1 MTKITL
7 IATSTFGLE
16 ALVKRE
22 VRDLGFYTTA
32 GADGKIEFDATIE
45 DIPKANINLRCADR
59 VVVKLGQFEA
69 RDFDQLFDGIKA
81 IPFEEW
87 LTPDGIITVTGN
99 SVKSKLES
107 VRSNQSIGKKA
118 VIERLREKFKKDQ
131 FPETGPE
138 FTIHI
143 GILKDVALVT
153 LDTSGD
159 GLHKRGYRKK
169 TGEAPIRETLAAA
182 LVVLSDWKKDQTLI
196 DPLCGSGTILIE
208 AAMLARNIAP
218 GINRAFISEQW
229 PAIDPKAWQRAREE
243 ARAAIQPSGGL
254 QIRGYDIELD
264 LVKSSRENAAN
275 AGVDKDIVFEAKDA
289 CDLKLTQAAGTVISN
304 PPYGVKIS
312 TLRDL
317 NPLYHAL
324 DATFKN
330 QKGWSLYFLTADKRF
345 PEFFTRGR
353 PDKVRK
359 LFNGNIEVNYYQYQ
373 AVKSDT

>member
-7 IATSTFGLE
+7 MATSTFGLE

-22 VRDLGFYTTA
+22 VRDLGFFTTA
-32 GADGKIEFDATIE
+32 GSDGKIEFDAAIE
-45 DIPKANINLRCADR
+45 EIPKANINLRCADR

-81 IPFEEW
+81 IPFEQW
-87 LTPDGIITVTGN
+87 LIPEGKITVTGN

-107 VRSNQSIGKKA
+107 VRSNQSVGKKA
-118 VIERLREKFKKDQ
+118 IIERLKEKFNREE

-143 GILKDVALVT
+143 GILKDVALIT

-159 GLHKRGYRKK
+159 GLHKRGYRKR
-169 TGEAPIRETLAAA
+169 TGEAPLRETLAAA
-182 LVVLSDWKKDQTLI
+182 LVVLSGWKKDQLLV
-196 DPLCGSGTILIE
+196 DPMCGAGTILIE

-218 GINRAFISEQW
+218 GLNRTFISEQW
-229 PAIDPKAWQRAREE
+229 PVIDPKAWTAARDE
-243 ARAAIQPSGGL
+243 ARQAVLPSGAL

-264 LVKSSRENAAN
+264 LVKCCRENAAN
-275 AGVDKDIVFEAKDA
+275 AGVEKDIVFEAKDA
-289 CDLKLTQAAGTVISN
+289 CDLKLDRETGTVISN
-304 PPYGVKIS
+304 PPYGVTLS

-317 NPLYHAL
+317 NPLYNAL
-324 DATFKN
+324 DEKFRN
-330 QKGWSLYFLTADKRF
+330 QKGWSLYFLTSDKRF

-373 AVKSDT
+373 ALKSDQ